1 VSDSNDLNTFDLI
14 VIGTGGAAMAAGIEA
29 RERGKTVLLVEHN
42 VLGGTCLNVGCVPS
56 KRLLAASGHRHAA
69 ATNPFPA
76 APTSAAGVD
85 LPALI
90 AQKQQL
96 IDALREAKY
105 QAVADAHEFP
115 IRYGHARFSDEQT
128 LDVDGEQLT
137 APAFILATGSTPATP
152 DVPGIDTVEFL
163 TSTTAMEQTELPES
177 LVVLGAGY
185 VGLEQSQLWS
195 QLGVKVTI
203 VGRFAPHTEPEL
215 AALLKEA
222 FTADGITVVEQRASS
237 VTSTA
242 DGVIVTTDG
251 GQTIT
256 AQRLLVATGR
266 RPNTDDLGLDA
277 AGVKTDDRGFVLVDD
292 HQRTSND
299 RIWAAGD
306 VSGAPQYVYVA
317 AQTGHVA
324 AANALGEPQTM
335 DYRGLPG
342 VTFTTPQL
350 ASAGLTE
357 QQALNQGHSCDCR
370 TLGADDLPRALANN
384 DTRGALKIVIDAD
397 TRKVLGVHAAL
408 DGAGDVIL
416 AATYAIKYGLTVE
429 DLAETW
435 APYLTMAEALRLC
448 ARLFLSDMPTSCCA

>member
-1 VSDSNDLNTFDLI
+1 VTNEPQWDLI
-14 VIGTGGAAMAAGIEA
+14 VLGTGGAAMAAGIEA
-29 RERGKTVLLVEHN
+29 RDRGRTVLLVEHD

-69 ATNPFPA
+69 TTNPFPA
-76 APTSAAGVD
+76 APTSVAGVD
-85 LPALI
+85 LSALI
-90 AQKQQL
+90 GQKQDL

-105 QAVADAHEFP
+105 QAVADAHDFP
-115 IRYGHARFSDEQT
+115 IRYGHARFTDQNT
-128 LDVDGEQLT
+128 LDVAGEQLT
-137 APAFILATGSTPATP
+137 APAFLVATGSTPAIP
-152 DVPGIDTVEFL
+152 DLPGIDTVPLL
-163 TSTTAMEQTELPES
+163 TSTTAMQQTELPGS
-177 LVVLGAGY
+177 LVVLGAGP

-195 QLGVKVTI
+195 QLGVPVTL
-203 VGRFAPHTEPEL
+203 VGPFAPHTEPEL
-215 AALLKEA
+215 AAVLKDG
-222 FTADGITVVEQRASS
+222 FTTGGITVVEQHATAVADVPGS
-237 VTSTA
+237 VN
-242 DGVIVTTDG
+242 VTTDG

-266 RPNTDDLGLDA
+266 RPNTNDLGLDA
-277 AGVKTDDRGFVLVDD
+277 AGVKTDDRGFVVVDD
-292 HQRTSND
+292 HQRTSNE

-317 AQTGHVA
+317 ARTGHVA
-324 AANALGEPQTM
+324 AATALGERQTV

-357 QQALNQGHSCDCR
+357 QQALDQGYRCDCR
-370 TLGADDLPRALANN
+370 TLSADDLPRALANN

-397 TRKVLGVHAAL
+397 SRKVLGVHAAL
-408 DGAGDVIL
+408 DGAGDLIL

-429 DLAETW
+429 DLAQTW

-448 ARLFLSDMPTSCCA
+448 ARLFASDLPTSCCA